1 MARSGGKSLAARS
14 KSSGDLAVVN
24 VQALARPG
32 TSAPR
37 SPHVVSVPGSELSVF
52 PLDIP
57 AGLRGAARERVAL
70 RQISAELGQDIAR
83 LRIWP
88 LAGPGEAGAWSH
100 VLIADRDLCDDW
112 RRTCG
117 PACRALL
124 PDFLVLPWADG
135 LWSFAE
141 SEDGHWVV
149 RTGTI
154 AGLSAEPEIARAML
168 DAALRTGPVPKAI
181 YAPGG
186 APADLDALAADKGIK
201 VFASADDAQNATG
214 AMPRAF
220 AHGELGVDLRVDP
233 QAARDRLRR
242 SVLPWRW
249 PILAGGLAFGLWC
262 ALIVLQTSQITAQD
276 RQWRAETTRLVREFF
291 VPSGPLIDIRL
302 QVARALDR
310 LRAASAGQGE
320 RRDPLDVMNW
330 VFPVLDH
337 DDVAM
342 ELLQLSE
349 EGAQDGVL
357 AILGLPDFA
366 ALDGT
371 GTRAELAGLS
381 MRVISSGIAEDG
393 DGIVA
398 QVLFQRAETEGEDG

>member
-1 MARSGGKSLAARS
+1 M
-14 KSSGDLAVVN
+14 VN

-32 TSAPR
+32 MSAPR

-52 PLDIP
+52 PLDMP

-88 LAGPGEAGAWSH
+88 LASPGEAGAWSH
-100 VLIADRDLCDDW
+100 VLIADRDLCDEW
-112 RRTCG
+112 RRACG
-117 PACRALL
+117 PACVALL
-124 PDFLVLPWADG
+124 PDFLVLPWAEG

-141 SEDGHWVV
+141 SNDGQWVV
-149 RTGTI
+149 RTGAV

-168 DAALRTGPVPKAI
+168 DAALRSGTEPKAI
-181 YAPGG
+181 YVPGG
-186 APADLDALAADKGIK
+186 ALDELKSLTGDRDIK
-201 VFASADDAQNATG
+201 VFDRADDVQKATG
-214 AMPRAF
+214 TMPRAF
-220 AHGELGVDLRVDP
+220 AHGELRFDLRIDP

-249 PILAGGLAFGLWC
+249 PIFAGALTFGLWC
-262 ALIVLQTSQITAQD
+262 ALIVVQTAQITAQD

-302 QVARALDR
+302 QVARALDQ

-337 DDVAM
+337 EDVAM
-342 ELLQLSE
+342 ELLQLSN

-366 ALDGT
+366 ALDRT
-371 GTRAELAGLS
+371 GTRADLAGLD

-393 DGIVA
+393 EGIVA
-398 QVLFQRAETEGEDG
+398 QVLFQPSDAEGEDG

>member
-1 MARSGGKSLAARS
+1 M
-14 KSSGDLAVVN
+14 
-24 VQALARPG
+24 QALTGPG
-32 TSAPR
+32 ISAPR

-52 PLDIP
+52 PLDMP

-70 RQISAELGQDIAR
+70 RQISAELGQDITR

-88 LAGPGEAGAWSH
+88 MASPGEAGAWSH
-100 VLIADRDLCDDW
+100 VLIADRDLCDAW
-112 RRTCG
+112 RRMCG
-117 PACRALL
+117 PACAALL

-141 SEDGHWVV
+141 SDGGQWVV
-149 RTGTI
+149 RTGAVT
-154 AGLSAEPEIARAML
+154 GLSAEPEIARAML
-168 DAALRTGPVPKAI
+168 EAGLRSGAAPAAI

-186 APADLDALAADKGIK
+186 APDSLNALASERDIRI
-201 VFASADDAQNATG
+201 FDRADDVQTATG
-214 AMPRAF
+214 TMPRAL
-220 AHGELGVDLRVDP
+220 AHGELRFDLRVDP

-249 PILAGGLAFGLWC
+249 PVAAGVLAFGLWC
-262 ALIVLQTSQITAQD
+262 ALMVVQTAQITGQD

-302 QVARALDR
+302 QVARALDQ
-310 LRAASAGQGE
+310 LRAASSGQGE

-337 DDVAM
+337 EDVAM
-342 ELLQLSE
+342 ELLQLSND
-349 EGAQDGVL
+349 GAQDGVL

-366 ALDGT
+366 ALDRT
-371 GTRAELAGLS
+371 GTRAGLAGLD
-381 MRVISSGIAEDG
+381 MRVISSGIAEEG

-398 QVLFQRAETEGEDG
+398 QVLFQPSDTEGEDG